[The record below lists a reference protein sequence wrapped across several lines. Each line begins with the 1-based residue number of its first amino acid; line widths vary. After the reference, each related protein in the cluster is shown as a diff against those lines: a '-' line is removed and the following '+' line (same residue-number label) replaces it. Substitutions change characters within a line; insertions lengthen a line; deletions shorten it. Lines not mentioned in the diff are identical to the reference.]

1 MMSWKNDFNVY
12 IALMIGGIVLLLL
25 AEKKGFSRRACLIVF
40 LNGHE
45 MKTTPEMILKLDTE
59 FIL

>member
-1 MMSWKNDFNVY
+1 MSWKNDFNVY

-40 LNGHE
+40 
-45 MKTTPEMILKLDTE
+45 
-59 FIL
+59 